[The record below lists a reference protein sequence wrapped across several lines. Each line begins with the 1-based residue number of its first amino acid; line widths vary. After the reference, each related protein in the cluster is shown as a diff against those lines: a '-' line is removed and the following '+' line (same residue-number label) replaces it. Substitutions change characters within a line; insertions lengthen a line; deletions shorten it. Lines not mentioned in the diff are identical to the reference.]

1 MECGSIDVVMMVV
14 TYYPLLRARVKRV
27 PATGPAT
34 AVTRE
39 PAAPPGAGKRDR
51 LDGGMSAAGAQGDSG
66 SFVARAGA
74 EAAPETVEL
83 SWLVTVR
90 WATLAADLGAILAG
104 RSGLEGSA
112 PLSISLPV
120 LTAFAASNTW
130 LAWRIRRRPAPAAAV
145 TGGLVCAD
153 VLLLTWLLI
162 DSGGVLNPVSIF
174 YLVDIVLAALVLGR
188 TWSWAVAVLSI
199 AGYATLFLRPS
210 ADLAAAQAMHPE
222 IALHLRGM
230 WIAFVGAAL
239 IVAVLVARLAAAIER
254 RDRALG
260 ALRDRA
266 NRSAR
271 LAGLATLAAGAAH
284 ELSTP
289 LATMTVAAH
298 ELERAVSGAA
308 SGAVPAAMVAED
320 VALIRAEIDRCR
332 AILDG
337 MAGRIAEPMG
347 TTPRDQPLASVLDE
361 VLGQLSAAD
370 RARVQPAALGA
381 DANVPVQWPAG
392 AVARAIA
399 NLVRNAV
406 QASPGDTP
414 VRLDATREPPD
425 RVRIAVSDAGP
436 GMSADELGH
445 AGEPFFTTKPPG
457 HGMGLGLFV
466 SRSVVEQLGGTLTL
480 ASTPG
485 AGTVASIVL
494 PRRAMQP
501 EADDE

>member
-1 MECGSIDVVMMVV
+1 MAADSVDAG
-14 TYYPLLRARVKRV
+14 T
-27 PATGPAT
+27 PAP
-34 AVTRE
+34 R
-39 PAAPPGAGKRDR
+39 
-51 LDGGMSAAGAQGDSG
+51 
-66 SFVARAGA
+66 
-74 EAAPETVEL
+74 EAAETAPEAVEL

-90 WATLAADLGAILAG
+90 WATLAAGIGAILAG
-104 RSGLEGSA
+104 RSGLDGA
-112 PLSISLPV
+112 GPLAESLPV
-120 LTAFAASNTW
+120 LGVFAASNAW
-130 LAWRIRRRPAPAAAV
+130 LAWRIRRRPPPAAIL

-153 VLLLTWLLI
+153 VLLLSWLLN

-188 TWSWAVAVLSI
+188 TWTWIVAALSV
-199 AGYATLFLRPS
+199 AGYATLFLSPS
-210 ADLAAAQAMHPE
+210 ADLSAAQAMHPE

-266 NRSAR
+266 DRSAR

-298 ELERAVSGAA
+298 ELERAVGGPA
-308 SGAVPAAMVAED
+308 SGNVPAAMVADD
-320 VALIRAEIDRCR
+320 VRLIRAEIDRCR

-347 TTPRDQPLASVLDE
+347 TTPRDQPLASVIDD

-370 RARVQPAALGA
+370 RARVQAAPLTA

-392 AVARAIA
+392 AVARAVA

-406 QASPGDTP
+406 QASPGDAP
-414 VRLDATREPPD
+414 VHLEAARAPLD

-436 GMSADELGH
+436 GMSADELGR

-457 HGMGLGLFV
+457 DGMGLGLFV
-466 SRSVVEQLGGTLTL
+466 SRSVVEQLGGSLTL

-485 AGTVASIVL
+485 AGTIASIVL
-494 PRRAMQP
+494 PRRAMRV
-501 EADDE
+501 ETLDG

>member
-1 MECGSIDVVMMVV
+1 M
-14 TYYPLLRARVKRV
+14 
-27 PATGPAT
+27 PAGPVDSETLAPRT
-34 AVTRE
+34 AV
-39 PAAPPGAGKRDR
+39 D
-51 LDGGMSAAGAQGDSG
+51 
-66 SFVARAGA
+66 
-74 EAAPETVEL
+74 AAPEAVEL

-90 WATLAADLGAILAG
+90 WATLTADLGAILAG
-104 RSGLEGSA
+104 RSGLDGST
-112 PLSISLPV
+112 PLSVSLPV
-120 LTAFAASNTW
+120 LAVFATSNAW
-130 LAWRIRRRPAPAAAV
+130 LAWRIRRRPPPAAV
-145 TGGLVCAD
+145 LTGGLVCAD
-153 VLLLTWLLI
+153 VLLLSWLLN

-188 TWSWAVAVLSI
+188 TWTWIVAALSI

-254 RDRALG
+254 RDRALDV
-260 ALRDRA
+260 LRDRA

-298 ELERAVSGAA
+298 ELERAVGDTA
-308 SGAVPAAMVAED
+308 STPLSPAMVQDD
-320 VALIRAEIDRCR
+320 VRLIRAEIDRCR

-347 TTPRDQPLASVLDE
+347 AAPREQPLASVIDD
-361 VLGQLSAAD
+361 VLGQLATAD
-370 RARVQPAALGA
+370 RARVQPAPLAA
-381 DANVPVQWPAG
+381 DMNVSVQWPAG

-399 NLVRNAV
+399 NLVRNAL
-406 QASPGDTP
+406 QASPDGAP
-414 VRLDATREPPD
+414 VRVEATCEPSD
-425 RVRIAVSDAGP
+425 RVRIAVRDAGA
-436 GMSADELGH
+436 GMSAEELGR
-445 AGEPFFTTKPPG
+445 AGEPFFTTKPAG

-466 SRSVVEQLGGTLTL
+466 SRSVVEQLGGSLTI

-494 PRRAMQP
+494 PRLATHA
-501 EADDE
+501 EALDG

>member
-1 MECGSIDVVMMVV
+1 MPGGSVDVD
-14 TYYPLLRARVKRV
+14 T
-27 PATGPAT
+27 
-34 AVTRE
+34 E
-39 PAAPPGAGKRDR
+39 PFAP
-51 LDGGMSAAGAQGDSG
+51 
-66 SFVARAGA
+66 RAGVD
-74 EAAPETVEL
+74 AAPEAVEL

-112 PLSISLPV
+112 PLSVSLPV
-120 LTAFAASNTW
+120 LAIFAASNAW
-130 LAWRIRRRPAPAAAV
+130 LAWRIRRRPSPPAV
-145 TGGLVCAD
+145 LTGGLVCAD
-153 VLLLTWLLI
+153 VLLLSWLLN
-162 DSGGVLNPVSIF
+162 DSGGVLNPLTIF

-188 TWSWAVAVLSI
+188 TWTWIVAALSI
-199 AGYATLFLRPS
+199 AGYATLFLSPS
-210 ADLAAAQAMHPE
+210 ADLSAAQAMHPE

-266 NRSAR
+266 NRSTR

-298 ELERAVSGAA
+298 ELERAVGGSA
-308 SGAVPAAMVAED
+308 SSAVPAAMVADD
-320 VALIRAEIDRCR
+320 VQLIRTEIDRCR

-347 TTPRDQPLASVLDE
+347 ATPRDQPLASVLDE
-361 VLGQLSAAD
+361 VLGQLSAAA
-370 RARVQPAALGA
+370 RARVQAAALAA
-381 DANVPVQWPAG
+381 DVNVPVQWPAG

-399 NLVRNAV
+399 NLVRNAI
-406 QASPGDTP
+406 QASPGDAP

-436 GMSADELGH
+436 GMSADDLGR

-457 HGMGLGLFV
+457 HGMGLGLFI

-494 PRRAMQP
+494 PRLAMRA
-501 EADDE
+501 ETFDG